1 MDDRTAES
9 AGLWL
14 DAERVSV
21 PVVSRSRSKSRRRVK
36 RKSGTD
42 FMGQVVEVW
51 VGRGIVKRF
60 DKRKTSE
67 AKR

>member
-9 AGLWL
+9 VGLWL
-14 DAERVSV
+14 DAGRVSV
-21 PVVSRSRSKSRRRVK
+21 PVVSTSRSKSRRRVK

-42 FMGQVVEVW
+42 FMGQRVEVW
-51 VGRGIVKRF
+51 AGRGIVGRF